1 MNFSDESQQGYFCRQ
16 MRIVATVP
24 HPQLKISIFSY
35 NEKYIIEIE
44 AAQYKQ
50 TYKISQ
56 DSVNGIEDVKKLCS
70 QSLIDGSMQRF
81 SQMHTDFKQAFEQ
94 LNSLQA

>member
-1 MNFSDESQQGYFCRQ
+1 
-16 MRIVATVP
+16 MRIIATIP

-56 DSVNGIEDVKKLCS
+56 DSVNGLEDVKKLCS
-70 QSLIDGSMQRF
+70 QTLIDGSMQRF
-81 SQMHTDFKQAFEQ
+81 SQMHADFKQAYDQ
-94 LNSLQA
+94 LKSLQA